1 MSALLSTTGV
11 WKRFGGVPALR
22 DVDFSAQP
30 GEIVGL
36 LGANGAGKS
45 TLVKIISGALAA
57 DAGSIRIGGRRTKW
71 SSPREAIAAGV
82 RMLPQEISVFPDLSV
97 AENIFTGNFPRR
109 NFGGLS
115 LADRRMAE
123 RRCREALDEL
133 GMSASPSTPMRR
145 LRASEQRLVEI
156 ARAIVGEAR
165 VLILDEPTASL
176 TIAESER
183 LFTILARL
191 RERGAG
197 IVYISHYLDEVFRIC
212 QRVSVLRDGENAGEF
227 ETATASQDDVLAAMV
242 GKKNVGALYP
252 PRARKPGKTVLD
264 VRGLSVKDEVV
275 DAEFSVRTG
284 EIYGVFGL
292 LGSGIAAIG
301 RAVFG
306 ALGPS
311 AHEFKMSHGIFR
323 PPRTPQD
330 GLAAG
335 VGFVAA
341 ERKREGI
348 LPDLSL
354 RENITLPFLRKY
366 SSGMV
371 ISTRREREKTRDVMG
386 ELSIRAQGPEQA
398 AKNLSGGNQQKMCI
412 ARWLSGSIR
421 LLVLEEPTRGVD
433 VGARGEIY
441 AKLRELADG
450 GMAALLVSSDAEE
463 VAGLADRSMVLV
475 RGQVATRFESPVEAA
490 ALMRAA
496 AGLTEGG
503 VA

>member
-1 MSALLSTTGV
+1 MDTLLSATGV
-11 WKRFGGVPALR
+11 WKRFGGVAALR
-22 DVDFSAQP
+22 GVDFSAQS

-45 TLVKIISGALAA
+45 TLVKIISGALTA
-57 DAGSIRIGGRRTKW
+57 DAGDISIGGRRTKW

-82 RMLPQEISVFPDLSV
+82 RMLPQEISVFSDLSV
-97 AENIFTGNFPRR
+97 AENIFIGNFPRR
-109 NFGGLS
+109 SFGGLP
-115 LADRRMAE
+115 LADRRKAE
-123 RRCREALDEL
+123 RCCREALDEL
-133 GMSASPSTPMRR
+133 GMDVSPNAPMRR

-156 ARAIVGEAR
+156 ARAVAGEAR

-176 TIAESER
+176 TTDESER
-183 LFTILARL
+183 LFAILRRL

-212 QRVSVLRDGENAGEF
+212 QRVLVLRDGENAGEF
-227 ETATASQDDVLAAMV
+227 ATATASQDNVLTAMV
-242 GKKNVGALYP
+242 GAKNVGTLYP
-252 PRARKPGKTVLD
+252 PRARRPGENALKVC
-264 VRGLSVKDEVV
+264 GLSAKGEVA
-275 DAEFSVRTG
+275 DAEFSVRAG
-284 EIYGVFGL
+284 EIFGVFGL

-306 ALGPS
+306 AMGPS
-311 AHEFKMSHGIFR
+311 AHEFKMPGFSR
-323 PPRTPQD
+323 PPRTPQE
-330 GLAAG
+330 GLKAG

-366 SSGMV
+366 TSGMAV
-371 ISTRREREKTRDVMG
+371 SKRREREQTLDVMT
-386 ELSIRAQGPEQA
+386 ELGIRAQGTEQA

-412 ARWLSGSIR
+412 ARWLSGDIR

-441 AKLRELADG
+441 AKLRQLTDN
-450 GMAALLVSSDAEE
+450 GMAVLLVSSDAEE
-463 VAGLADRSMVLV
+463 VAGLADRSIALV
-475 RGQVATRFESPVEAA
+475 RGRVAARFESPVETAT
-490 ALMRAA
+490 LMRAA
-496 AGLTEGG
+496 VVLAEKES
-503 VA
+503 A